1 MHYEHMN
8 RKGNWGTKN
17 KKKRKKGR
25 KEGMKEGKQGEKS
38 IPVEK

>member
-1 MHYEHMN
+1 MN
-8 RKGNWGTKN
+8 RKGNWSTKN

-25 KEGMKEGKQGEKS
+25 KERRKTRGKKS